1 MNESKEELVRR
12 TKGELDDVL
21 AIVSEIYKAA
31 QSNAFDA
38 EIEARLVE
46 IKNRLR
52 HLKESL

>member
-38 EIEARLVE
+38 EIDARLVE